1 MPAACLEGYEEAIR
15 DNLVWFGRWWMNL
28 HKRSCCWTWAPRK
41 INMEFA
47 KDPRNIFYSRRIA
60 VCRKRNFDQ
69 PPYIYTY
76 ISYVYYIYIYTDRIN
91 IFDTWVCPEMEYFP
105 KWQFVDAYDG
115 RTLTKPSLETY
126 QSAWLVEHVLTSQL
140 TWSWC
145 IDGPVCVFHW
155 FAVLQ
160 DTVQR
165 NMWRC
170 CISDSF
176 ANTQGEGTETQ
187 THMLLVVEIF
197 PELV

>member
-1 MPAACLEGYEEAIR
+1 MNESSQEELLLNMGSAKDKHGVR
-15 DNLVWFGRWWMNL
+15 E
-28 HKRSCCWTWAPRK
+28 RSAK
-41 INMEFA
+41 YFLFA
-47 KDPRNIFYSRRIA
+47 KN
-60 VCRKRNFDQ
+60 CRLQKKEFWSTAI
-69 PPYIYTY
+69 YIYIHTY
-76 ISYVYYIYIYTDRIN
+76 LMYILYIYTDRIN

>member
-47 KDPRNIFYSRRIA
+47 KDPRFFFREELPFAEKGSLINRHI
-60 VCRKRNFDQ
+60 
-69 PPYIYTY
+69 YIYTH
-76 ISYVYYIYIYTDRIN
+76 ILFVYIYTDRTN
-91 IFDTWVCPEMEYFP
+91 MFDPWVCPEMEYFP

-115 RTLTKPSLETY
+115 RTLTKQNLETY
-126 QSAWLVEHVLTSQL
+126 QSAWFVEHVLTSQL

-170 CISDSF
+170 CISDLF

-187 THMLLVVEIF
+187 AHMLLVVEIL